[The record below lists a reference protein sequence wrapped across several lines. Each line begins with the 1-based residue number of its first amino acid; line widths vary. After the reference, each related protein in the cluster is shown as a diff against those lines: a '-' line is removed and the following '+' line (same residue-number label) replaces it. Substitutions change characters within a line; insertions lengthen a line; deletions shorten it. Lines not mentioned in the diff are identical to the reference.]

1 MNEYQKPEV
10 AVLGDAASLIQ
21 GSKPG
26 RGDAVSPL
34 TLIAPDECT
43 ED

>member
-1 MNEYQKPEV
+1 MNEYRKPEV

-26 RGDAVSPL
+26 RGDSVDPL
-34 TLIAPDECT
+34 ANIALDECT

>member
-1 MNEYQKPEV
+1 MNEYCKPEV
-10 AVLGDAASLIQ
+10 AVLGEAVTLIQ

-26 RGDAVSPL
+26 VHDASDP
-34 TLIAPDECT
+34 TSQIAVDECT

>member
-1 MNEYQKPEV
+1 MNDYSKPEV

-26 RGDAVSPL
+26 RGDAADPQH
-34 TLIAPDECT
+34 LIAVDECT

>member
-1 MNEYQKPEV
+1 MNEYRKPEV

-26 RGDAVSPL
+26 RGDSVNAL
-34 TLIAPDECT
+34 ANIAADECT